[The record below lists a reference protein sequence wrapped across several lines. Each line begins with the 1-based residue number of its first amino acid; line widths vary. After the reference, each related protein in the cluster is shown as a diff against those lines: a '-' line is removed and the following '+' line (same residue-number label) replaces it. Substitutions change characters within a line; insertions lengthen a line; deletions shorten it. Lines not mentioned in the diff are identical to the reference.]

1 MTLFNRL
8 KIAHNWQR
16 KQFDMQPKKKKKEVK
31 KQINKIKTPNHKEIK
46 L

>member
-16 KQFDMQPKKKKKEVK
+16 KQFDMQPKKKKEVK
-31 KQINKIKTPNHKEIK
+31 KQIKKKKTPNNKEIK